1 MWRRAGMRSS
11 RRRLASSARATGY
24 YSMIEKVEAPDPNTV
39 VFRLKYATAAFLP
52 ALADPYAFIY
62 KKEILDRDPHWY
74 ERTSWGPA
82 RSCLRIIRPDSRFP
96 ACATPI
102 TTTRDCRISRASL
115 GFTPTNRRR
124 VSARSEGTGQRS
136 SSAAFRRQPAMN
148 SSPRSATRSR
158 FRRATGTAA
167 IRLRRTTS
175 ENRSTMCGCAER

>member
-1 MWRRAGMRSS
+1 
-11 RRRLASSARATGY
+11 
-24 YSMIEKVEAPDPNTV
+24 MIEKVEAPDPNTV

-74 ERTSWGPA
+74 ERNIMGSGPFLFKDYQTGQSISGV
-82 RSCLRIIRPDSRFP
+82 RNPDYYHKGLP
-96 ACATPI
+96 Y
-102 TTTRDCRISRASL
+102 L
-115 GFTPTNRRR
+115 EGFTGIYADKQATR
-124 VSARSEGTGQRS
+124 VSAIKGTGQRS